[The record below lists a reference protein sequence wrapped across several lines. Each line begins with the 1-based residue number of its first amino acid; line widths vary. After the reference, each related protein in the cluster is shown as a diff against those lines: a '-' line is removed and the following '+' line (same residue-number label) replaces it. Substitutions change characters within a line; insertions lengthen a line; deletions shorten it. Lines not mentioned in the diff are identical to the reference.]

1 MATNMELENYIDYYL
16 VNLCQEKEGD
26 KNVNKEGL
34 NFPQQ
39 CYFEKYHFSLYRTQ
53 QQDLSSSC

>member
-1 MATNMELENYIDYYL
+1 MELENYIDYYL
-16 VNLCQEKEGD
+16 VNLCQKKEGD

-39 CYFEKYHFSLYRTQ
+39 CYFKKYYFSLHRAQ